1 MILQLIHNMKLE
13 DLFAQISSK
22 NLQRAEELRVNIDD
36 RYWEDEIDSFYRY
49 FHGSFKMFR
58 AQGSACDYLEC
69 MFALVGEETEDY
81 KQTFDK
87 LQKLDLDARFV
98 CLMRNSLKK
107 VQFHQGEMKHW
118 EWRDMAAACYSARL
132 AADASIRYVRDIL
145 EGKLYEDEPL
155 DYYEALF
162 IYLWKVDD
170 IRHGKR
176 NDVLEKARKFGSEDV
191 KKAYKNPEKVI

>member
-1 MILQLIHNMKLE
+1 
-13 DLFAQISSK
+13 
-22 NLQRAEELRVNIDD
+22 
-36 RYWEDEIDSFYRY
+36 
-49 FHGSFKMFR
+49 
-58 AQGSACDYLEC
+58 
-69 MFALVGEETEDY
+69 
-81 KQTFDK
+81 
-87 LQKLDLDARFV
+87 
-98 CLMRNSLKK
+98 MRNSLKK